1 MSLNSEI
8 ELYMDKMEKIL
19 NNDDMIKKILLI
31 INLDIIKTQ
40 KKKKYE
46 LNKEIKKF
54 EDIYYKDKRYIIYK
68 NKLNNIARKNRSNNN
83 NSINLKLIK
92 LENNNINTH
101 DINNVILNNINN
113 IIYEKNININDMN
126 NAIDDN
132 IILKNSSNIDNV
144 VIHVK
149 YV

>member
-68 NKLNNIARKNRSNNN
+68 NKLNNIAIKNRSNNN

>member
-1 MSLNSEI
+1 
-8 ELYMDKMEKIL
+8 MDKIEKIL
-19 NNDDMIKKILLI
+19 NNDMIKKILLM
-31 INLDIIKTQ
+31 INLDIIKIQ
-40 KKKKYE
+40 KRKKYE

-68 NKLNNIARKNRSNNN
+68 NKLNNIAIKNRSNNN
-83 NSINLKLIK
+83 NNNNNINLKLIK
-92 LENNNINTH
+92 VENNNININN
-101 DINNVILNNINN
+101 INNVILNNINN
-113 IIYEKNININDMN
+113 IIYEKKININDIN

-132 IILKNSSNIDNV
+132 ILLKNSSNIDNV